1 MVRANL
7 VLMLLTTL
15 TISACQETEDTAE
28 QTATAAELEC
38 QGSDGFDAMLCSDP
52 ELKSMQAD
60 LDKMVSRVVS
70 RSDHNGQAD
79 VRAAQKRWQAER
91 DACLGLSV
99 AKQRQCL
106 DASYLGRM
114 NDLQDTLD
122 DLN

>member
-1 MVRANL
+1 MVKAKL
-7 VLMLLTTL
+7 VVMLFVALA
-15 TISACQETEDTAE
+15 IGACQEADDAPE
-28 QTATAAELEC
+28 QSATAAELKC
-38 QGSDGFDAMLCSDP
+38 QGNEGFDAMLCSDP

-114 NDLQDTLD
+114 TDLQDTLD